1 MRWLFTLLLVAA
13 YVWQGIDPVQAQSSA
28 SCASSGICDQGEAYS
43 QCKAAVSNSMSY
55 YEPYGGYPKIA
66 KDCTSVVDSY
76 GNGGFECVVHATGPS
91 TPRCR
96 VSGSDGGDSSKTFW
110 FSSGKTCSAR
120 NVTTPA
126 GDKSAGSPMPW
137 PSCVA
142 GCKIQQE
149 QISYSQ
155 PGGVMLYGRRNATY
169 LNETCTSQSLS
180 QNGAID
186 TREEQP
192 KPTEPECTALGGG
205 QTSCFKSNGDHCATA
220 STGKTFCWTPNE
232 TGKKIDGDDAQ
243 VKGKKG
249 EPVTPPNVKIDNKDW
264 QRKEGH
270 QQTACINNTC
280 TTYNVT
286 NYQTAPAG
294 SAKNSTGDNQP
305 DGSGNTSGNGK
316 PSKGD
321 GKDGDKDDGD
331 SATDSGNCDTPP
343 ICTGDTLKCLQL
355 KFTWKIE
362 CNTKGN
368 EITNGT
374 GCGENDIPVCA
385 GKSCKAEAYSQ
396 VLQQWK
402 QRCSFEGDRD
412 AAKGDARS
420 GAADG
425 AGDDLA
431 GVVGGLWAGDG
442 VTPTLN
448 QNRLS
453 IGGGNVIPDVDI
465 MGTKVVMPQGFYDA
479 LAIIKKIIIAAAM
492 IAAFPILWRR

>member
-1 MRWLFTLLLVAA
+1 MRWIFRYASKVVVRRLVMSLIALA
-13 YVWQGIDPVQAQSSA
+13 VCAISAGIARAEDFP
-28 SCASSGICDQGEAYS
+28 DQGMAFSACISDRAGALAAGATALSGE
-43 QCKAAVSNSMSY
+43 QCDRSGNY
-55 YEPYGGYPKIA
+55 YLCTVWAPGYPPPNGFTRS
-66 KDCTSVVDSY
+66 CGQYSGTLRGSSY
-76 GNGGFECVVHATGPS
+76 GWPAA
-91 TPRCR
+91 
-96 VSGSDGGDSSKTFW
+96 
-110 FSSGKTCSAR
+110 KTCSSR
-120 NVTTPA
+120 NVDSPP

-137 PSCVA
+137 PNCVA
-142 GCKIQQE
+142 GCKLQQE
-149 QISYSQ
+149 HVSFSM
-155 PGGVMLYGRRNATY
+155 PGGVMVYGRRNATY
-169 LNETCTSQSLS
+169 VNETCTAQPTS
-180 QNGAID
+180 QNGTID
-186 TREEQP
+186 TRDEQP
-192 KPTEPECTALGGG
+192 KPTEPECSALGGG
-205 QTSCFKSNGDHCATA
+205 QTACFKSNGDHCATA

-232 TGKKIDGDDAQ
+232 TGKKIDGEDAQ

-249 EPVTPPNVKIDNKDW
+249 EPVTPPDIKIEDKDW
-264 QRKEGH
+264 QRTQGH

-286 NYQTAPAG
+286 NYQTAPG
-294 SAKNSTGDNQP
+294 GTAKNSTGDNNA

-316 PSKGD
+316 PGKGD
-321 GKDGDKDDGD
+321 GGKDGEEDGD
-331 SATDSGNCDTPP
+331 SATESGNCDTPP

-396 VLQQWK
+396 LLQQWK

-412 AAKGDARS
+412 AAKRDAQS

-442 VTPTLN
+442 VTPSLD

-453 IGGGNVIPDVDI
+453 IGGGNVIPDVEI
-465 MGTKVVMPQGFYDA
+465 MGTKFVMPQGFYDA

-492 IAAFPILWRR
+492 IAAFAILWRR